1 MIVTSSIILI
11 LMSIWNFS
19 FYIESTNE
27 IIEIIPTIEMLKDV
41 IIDKDLLIAKY
52 ESEILNLTM
61 KCTNL
66 EENLK
71 LTQHS
76 LNMANEALNNFEN
89 QNHFDNDSDYE

>member
-1 MIVTSSIILI
+1 
-11 LMSIWNFS
+11 
-19 FYIESTNE
+19 
-27 IIEIIPTIEMLKDV
+27 MLKDV

>member
-1 MIVTSSIILI
+1 
-11 LMSIWNFS
+11 MSIWNFS
-19 FYIESTNE
+19 YYIESTNE

-76 LNMANEALNNFEN
+76 LNMANEALNNFES